1 MRKESGGEHVDDR
14 ERRLGRSYRSP
25 VNFFSSISDAFVAP
39 NNVGATL
46 VIGLLAAA
54 MAAWGIFTQRA
65 VARRRAT
72 LDLISSLERDGDVIA
87 ARSKFIELAKSEGG
101 LANWAGQSNEN
112 SAEAQSIRTVLN
124 EFELFAIGIQRGIID
139 FELYK
144 RWNRSSVI
152 RYWQHAAPYVHI
164 LRTRLNNPAIYHEY
178 EELVRWMK
186 GEAMPKR
193 NRFIGIWF

>member
-1 MRKESGGEHVDDR
+1 
-14 ERRLGRSYRSP
+14 
-25 VNFFSSISDAFVAP
+25 
-39 NNVGATL
+39 
-46 VIGLLAAA
+46 

-112 SAEAQSIRTVLN
+112 SPEAQSIRTVLN
-124 EFELFAIGIQRGIID
+124 EFERFAIGIQRGIID
-139 FELYK
+139 FELCK